1 MGDLR
6 NKMRKLD
13 PVEAYRLRMAKR

>member
-6 NKMRKLD
+6 NKMRKLEQ
-13 PVEAYRLRMAKR
+13 VEAYRLRMAKR